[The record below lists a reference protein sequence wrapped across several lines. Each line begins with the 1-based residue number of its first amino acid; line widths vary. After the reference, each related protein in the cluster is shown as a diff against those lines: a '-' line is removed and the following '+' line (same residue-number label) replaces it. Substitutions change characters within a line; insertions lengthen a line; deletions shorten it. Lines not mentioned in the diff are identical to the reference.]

1 MKDSFKNIKNHTHY
15 RIIELATK
23 KIGKLEK
30 ARFKLN
36 SLNLSINFKSL
47 FFTQKL
53 PDIQLNE
60 IKSFNPGLGFERY
73 PKKNKISLSE
83 LTKSGELFN
92 EFSMCKKKISY
103 NLKSIKSN
111 IIVLKS
117 NSYLNSLIF
126 KCYNYILE
134 YLIFHKFLSDKNPES
149 NVLESSYTAMPIDPL
164 FLSKQLD
171 QYQSEVDE
179 IEDELIFYELL
190 LQYFNESSLL
200 EIKVDLGLQTIL
212 TYDLGEIEFYRYI
225 IKEITE
231 LKQSLSPEFYNEID
245 NIVKEFNK
253 INNSILD
260 LRDYTRE
267 HCIRKLWG

>member
-1 MKDSFKNIKNHTHY
+1 M
-15 RIIELATK
+15 
-23 KIGKLEK
+23 
-30 ARFKLN
+30 
-36 SLNLSINFKSL
+36 
-47 FFTQKL
+47 
-53 PDIQLNE
+53 
-60 IKSFNPGLGFERY
+60 
-73 PKKNKISLSE
+73 
-83 LTKSGELFN
+83 
-92 EFSMCKKKISY
+92 
-103 NLKSIKSN
+103 
-111 IIVLKS
+111 
-117 NSYLNSLIF
+117 
-126 KCYNYILE
+126 
-134 YLIFHKFLSDKNPES
+134 SDKNPES